1 MNRYWNSYIIAD
13 MTGVALS
20 VFEGDAATP
29 PLCCM
34 SGGQCRAVA
43 RWQLIEDKK
52 LLVIHHW
59 AVGITS
65 FHLVR
70 RLCALTVLV
79 VASIL

>member
-1 MNRYWNSYIIAD
+1 MNIYWSSYIIAD
-13 MTGVALS
+13 MTSVALS
-20 VFEGDAATP
+20 VFQGGAATP

-34 SGGQCRAVA
+34 SGGQSRAVA

-65 FHLVR
+65 FHLVGSV
-70 RLCALTVLV
+70 CVLTVLV
-79 VASIL
+79 VAGIL